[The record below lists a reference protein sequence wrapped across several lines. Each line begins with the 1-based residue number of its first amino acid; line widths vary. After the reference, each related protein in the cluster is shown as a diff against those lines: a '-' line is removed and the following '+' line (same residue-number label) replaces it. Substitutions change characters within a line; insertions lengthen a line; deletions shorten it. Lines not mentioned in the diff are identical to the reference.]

1 MNDIEALAKRII
13 LIGNGKIL
21 YDGNIKTL
29 KVKYGSYKNIKIFTK
44 DKIDNIKVKGII
56 KKCKKEDYYNQ
67 THPVSSGQAS
77 EAKPAGSTQTDK

>member
-13 LIGNGKIL
+13 LIGNGEIL

-44 DKIDNIKVKGII
+44 DKIDNIKVI
-56 KKCKKEDYYNQ
+56 KESRN
-67 THPVSSGQAS
+67 VS
-77 EAKPAGSTQTDK
+77 ERETIDEIREFLNI